1 MLCLC
6 TERGGPICHKNNSWM
21 VPDCKKDREIDTK
34 KRGKEGMK
42 IINRTFLGLHSL
54 LVSKSENLGC
64 LSSIL

>member
-34 KRGKEGMK
+34 KEGKGG
-42 IINRTFLGLHSL
+42 N
-54 LVSKSENLGC
+54 EN
-64 LSSIL
+64 I